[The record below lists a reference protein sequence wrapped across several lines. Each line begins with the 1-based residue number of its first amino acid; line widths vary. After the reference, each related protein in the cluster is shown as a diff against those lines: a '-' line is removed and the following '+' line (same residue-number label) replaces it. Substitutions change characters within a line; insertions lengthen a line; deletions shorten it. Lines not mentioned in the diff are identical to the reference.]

1 MTDWSTFTLEELEQK
16 FGPKTFKRTR
26 GRRQGKSGPGPIDKG
41 WAAYQQWRQE
51 PDLEKKYGALG
62 KPIPAVE
69 KVQDA
74 LKWAWNPTGRTEP
87 ATSPRARHLAAK
99 KDREVGRKLYQKM
112 KTGNIDEQ
120 KVINNLSRIN
130 VPQAHADDH
139 GRSLDESKAILGKG
153 LETTIEPSPNS
164 PADQKSHRT
173 KIDQNKDEQKRRETG
188 DTKKWKNMSN
198 AEKVGA
204 GSKAALDISKA
215 LFGDQTKIKTHSIQ
229 NRFLDH
235 DWMLGSGYVG

>member
-1 MTDWSTFTLEELEQK
+1 MTDWSQFTLEELEQK
-16 FGPKTFKRTR
+16 FGPKTFKRTG
-26 GRRQGKSGPGPIDKG
+26 GRRQRKSGPGPVDKG

-87 ATSPRARHLAAK
+87 VTSPRTRTLEARRS
-99 KDREVGRKLYQKM
+99 RELGRQRYEKLKS
-112 KTGNIDEQ
+112 GNISDD
-120 KVINNLSRIN
+120 KVIKDLSTPKVNIEPPNNKKPNIQEG
-130 VPQAHADDH
+130 VQ
-139 GRSLDESKAILGKG
+139 
-153 LETTIEPSPNS
+153 IEPSPGSTGANKPVTPES
-164 PADQKSHRT
+164 
-173 KIDQNKDEQKRRETG
+173 INKDEQTERETNQP
-188 DTKKWKNMSN
+188 KKWKDMSN
-198 AEKVGA
+198 AEKVET

-215 LFGDQTKIKTHSIQ
+215 LFGDQTKIKEHKIV